1 MCVTDT
7 GSGRRQE
14 PLLGFNIPKECVFQ
28 ERIKCVCS
36 CFYIVQHYIYCMY
49 HCLLYVACDAWP
61 VLLSGRP
68 WTLV

>member
-14 PLLGFNIPKECVFQ
+14 PLLGFNIPKECVFSRGG
-28 ERIKCVCS
+28 EKVYAHILCSTIYTVCITASYMLCVMPAQ
-36 CFYIVQHYIYCMY
+36 F
-49 HCLLYVACDAWP
+49 
-61 VLLSGRP
+61 SGHP